1 MTFEARSRGCALLLV
16 LAACGG
22 EKPQPVEPGPAA
34 ADAAP
39 AATAPAEVSNPAPTA
54 STAEVA
60 AAPFDLAT
68 AAKKY
73 VADSTAAWAS
83 RDPKKR
89 TALFTAD
96 AMSGIPGASGWEE
109 AKIADTEKAL
119 GGYFAAFPD
128 LKLTYT
134 RIIGKG
140 NLAALEWVFT
150 GTNSGELMGQK
161 PTNKKAGYRGVSLVT
176 FAPDGKVKRE
186 STYFD
191 MGTMMG
197 QLGMGP
203 KGQPVRPVEA
213 APTAATE
220 VFIGKDG
227 DGAEAAARAW
237 FATAVK
243 GDAKA
248 LGALATDD
256 IVVSNQY
263 APTDSKGKKALEKET
278 AEGAKA
284 FVDQKI
290 DVVVCVPASPWVA
303 CEYRWT
309 ATWKGPAMGMKPTGK
324 TGTVHSMELIELK
337 DGKVAKTIAFA
348 NAAEFATAFGI
359 GAEAQKAD
367 AKKPEAKKP
376 ETKKAP

>member
-1 MTFEARSRGCALLLV
+1 MILEARSRVGALALV
-16 LAACGG
+16 LVACGG
-22 EKPQPVEPGPAA
+22 EPPKTVEPEPAA
-34 ADAAP
+34 ADVVP
-39 AATAPAEVSNPAPTA
+39 AATAPAATDAAPAA

-60 AAPFDLAT
+60 APPLDLAA

-96 AMSGIPGASGWEE
+96 AMVGIPGANGWEE
-109 AKIADTEKAL
+109 AKVADTEKAL

-128 LKLTYT
+128 LKLTYA
-134 RIIGKG
+134 RVIAKG

-150 GTNSGELMGQK
+150 GTNSGDLMGQK
-161 PTNKKAGYRGVSLVT
+161 PTNKKSGYRGVSLVT

-197 QLGMGP
+197 QLGLGP
-203 KGQPVRPVEA
+203 KGQPVRPVES
-213 APTAATE
+213 APTTAPE

-237 FATAVK
+237 FGTAVK

-248 LGALATDD
+248 LAALATDD

-263 APTDSKGKKALEKET
+263 SPADSKGKKAFEKEAT
-278 AEGAKA
+278 EGAKA

-303 CEYRWT
+303 CEYTWT

-324 TGTVHSMELIELK
+324 TGTVHSIELIELK

-359 GAEAQKAD
+359 GAEPPKG
-367 AKKPEAKKP
+367 AKK
-376 ETKKAP
+376 

>member
-1 MTFEARSRGCALLLV
+1 MTIEGRCGAGALSLAGLGLFLL
-16 LAACGG
+16 ACGG
-22 EKPQPVEPGPAA
+22 AKEAAPEPVPAA
-34 ADAAP
+34 TDAAP
-39 AATAPAEVSNPAPTA
+39 AATSPAEPTPAAT
-54 STAEVA
+54 TTA
-60 AAPFDLAT
+60 AAAPPFDLAA

-96 AMSGIPGASGWEE
+96 GMAGIPGARGWEE

-119 GGYFAAFPD
+119 GNYFVAFPD

-134 RIIGKG
+134 RIIAKG

-150 GTNSGELMGQK
+150 GTNQGELMGQK
-161 PTNKKAGYRGVSLVT
+161 ATNKKSGYRGVSLVT

-197 QLGMGP
+197 QLGLGP
-203 KGQPVRPVEA
+203 KGQPVRPAEA
-213 APTAATE
+213 APTAPPE

-227 DGAEAAARAW
+227 DEATEAAARAW

-243 GDAKA
+243 GDAKP

-263 APTDSKGKKALEKET
+263 SPADSKGKKTLEKET

-284 FVDQKI
+284 FVDQRI
-290 DVVVCVPASPWVA
+290 DVVVCVPASPWIA
-303 CEYRWT
+303 CEYTWT

-324 TGTVHSMELIELK
+324 TGTVHSLELIELK
-337 DGKVAKTIAFA
+337 DGKVARTVAFA
-348 NAAEFATAFGI
+348 NGTEFAAAFGI
-359 GAEAQKAD
+359 GG
-367 AKKPEAKKP
+367 PEQPKSGDTK
-376 ETKKAP
+376 KKAP